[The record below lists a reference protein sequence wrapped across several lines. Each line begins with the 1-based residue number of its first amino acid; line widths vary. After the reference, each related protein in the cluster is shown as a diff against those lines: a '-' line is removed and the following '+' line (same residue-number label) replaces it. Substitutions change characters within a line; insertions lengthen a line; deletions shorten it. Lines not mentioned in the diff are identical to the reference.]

1 MKKKL
6 IKCGTCGFVYILG
19 RLHVCAPQPAQRGEI
34 PTVQHEMKNFI
45 CPALYGN
52 SCLCGAMKP
61 IANTHEGWEKVFDEL
76 WERES
81 GVAMPEITKPFKAFI
96 YSLLSAQAI
105 ELTREHVGIAHE
117 MKKARNMPGMDG
129 GEYDQAL
136 DDFIKTIAK
145 KYD

>member
-1 MKKKL
+1 MNPKKCEHRCPL
-6 IKCGTCGFVYILG
+6 CIKC
-19 RLHVCAPQPAQRGEI
+19 HVQGCPRHIVPPQEPHRDE
-34 PTVQHEMKNFI
+34 
-45 CPALYGN
+45 
-52 SCLCGAMKP
+52 
-61 IANTHEGWEKVFDEL
+61 WEKEL
-76 WERES
+76 EQIDF
-81 GVAMPEITKPFKAFI
+81 GITTPHSTAELLHYSETIKSFI
-96 YSLLSAQAI
+96 RSLLSTQAI